1 MNNRQK
7 HLINYLS
14 SKGITMIIQTFPVLV
29 IPEFKVTKTDRFY
42 RINGK
47 VISKNMA
54 IEAMILS
61 G

>member
-14 SKGITMIIQTFPVLV
+14 SKGIIMIIQTFPNLV
-29 IPEFKVTKTDRFY
+29 MPEFNVTKTDRFY
-42 RINGK
+42 RVNGK
-47 VISKNMA
+47 VVSKNMA
-54 IEAMILS
+54 IESMVLS